1 MRYEGVNI
9 QSGGRKEAGDESK
22 GKGEQG
28 RKQGNRN
35 NWKMSIVKGE
45 EQVRKWGKEVKCMAV
60 WALGFGHDFVSFL
73 SSYPLHRLRTH
84 RWPLGP
90 FTLLKGTEKEICWAQ
105 R

>member
-60 WALGFGHDFVSFL
+60 WALGVRPLDAPSVMIL
-73 SSYPLHRLRTH
+73 SPFSHRIL
-84 RWPLGP
+84 
-90 FTLLKGTEKEICWAQ
+90 FIA
-105 R
+105 